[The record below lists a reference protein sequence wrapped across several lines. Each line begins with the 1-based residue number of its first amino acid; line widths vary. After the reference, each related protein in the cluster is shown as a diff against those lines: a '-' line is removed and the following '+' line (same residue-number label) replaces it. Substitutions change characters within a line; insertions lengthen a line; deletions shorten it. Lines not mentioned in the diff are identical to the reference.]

1 MKLLFECFGCEVYQD
16 GNSYFV
22 KYDNGRAA
30 SRNEYLEI
38 TKNEVN
44 RFSLNEDEAYKILLA
59 AQNREVNI
67 KDINNCS

>member
-1 MKLLFECFGCEVYQD
+1 MKLLFESFGCEVFQD

-38 TKNEVN
+38 TKDEVN
-44 RFSLNEDEAYKILLA
+44 RFSLSEDEAYKILLA
-59 AQNREVNI
+59 AQNRELNR
-67 KDINNCS
+67 KDINNCC